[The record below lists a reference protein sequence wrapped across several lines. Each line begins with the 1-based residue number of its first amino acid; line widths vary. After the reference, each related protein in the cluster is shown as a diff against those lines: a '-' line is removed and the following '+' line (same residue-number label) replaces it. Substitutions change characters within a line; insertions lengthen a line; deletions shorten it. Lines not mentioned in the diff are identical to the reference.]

1 MDEGPHVIRE
11 EIEETR
17 AALDR
22 DLNRLNAQLGT
33 RKERLSAQAQWWT
46 GISAVVAGSL
56 GAILLWPRRHAH
68 RLHGRLP
75 AHGRVPA

>member
-1 MDEGPHVIRE
+1 MDERPDVIRE
-11 EIEETR
+11 QIDETR

-22 DLNRLNAQLGT
+22 DLNRLNAQLSTT
-33 RKERLSAQAQWWT
+33 RTRLAAQAQWWT

-68 RLHGRLP
+68 RLRGRLRG
-75 AHGRVPA
+75 HGQVSA